1 MVRSDLFEKPW
12 WRPGSMKQAQSDDL
26 KIRLKRL
33 LGDDEAKTLG
43 YLEEHFQI
51 PRSTASR
58 FVNGITRNPRLK
70 NLKKI
75 EKAVYSL
82 EKESC
87 LIPQSSST
95 DDALRHAWERIDEVH
110 PEDTRKLEKSQCSA
124 ISASEITYKTYRAAT
139 SGGEELFDR
148 EEIRELVGEGAD
160 FAIDF
165 LIEAGL
171 LIQKREN
178 GKLQPMFSDYIIED
192 IDTLKALNVYDNM
205 SFNNENVGSA
215 AALARASG
223 SLSLEGIEKAR
234 LAVYRLAVE
243 FAEIKSQH
251 PGKIP
256 FYANAIMNL
265 ISNRR
270 YNKSLVDEKNENA

>member
-1 MVRSDLFEKPW
+1 
-12 WRPGSMKQAQSDDL
+12 MKQAQSDDL